1 MRISVVIPCYN
12 EESMIGPCLASL
24 LAQTRKADEIIVV
37 NNNSRDASV
46 TIARIFGVTILH
58 ETKQGIVHARNTG
71 FNAAAGDLIVR
82 CDADTRFL
90 PDYLRNLEKLAE
102 HSSADAFTGPCFFYD
117 RNFGRLAGLL
127 HRPLFFGISRMYQG
141 HHTLFGSN
149 SAIRRS
155 MWKHICNEVCTIG
168 DHVFHED
175 VDLALHIARVGGNIE
190 YSNRILSSIS
200 ARRMKHSLHDLYY
213 YVKRWITTMQYHALP
228 TRSTPKK
235 APRA

>member
-24 LAQTRKADEIIVV
+24 AAQTRKADEIIVV

-46 TIARIFGVTILH
+46 AIASTFGVIILH
-58 ETKQGIVHARNTG
+58 ETTQGIAYARDAG
-71 FNAAAGDLIVR
+71 FRAATGDLIVR

-90 PDYLRNLEKLAE
+90 PDYLHNLEALAKN
-102 HSSADAFTGPCFFYD
+102 SSADAFTGPCFFYD
-117 RNFGRLAGLL
+117 RRLGRLAGLL

-149 SAIRRS
+149 SAIRRP
-155 MWKHICNEVCTIG
+155 MWERIRDEVCTVD

-175 VDLALHIARVGGNIE
+175 VDLALHIARAGGRIE

-200 ARRMKHSLHDLYY
+200 ARRMKHSLRDLYRY
-213 YVKRWITTMQYHALP
+213 TKRWITTMRYHASP

-235 APRA
+235 EPRV